1 MVNYKLATD
10 SASQI
15 LLQQSHINTFPINP
29 KDICIPNQTN
39 IFCTFQEYSE
49 FTKTSVK
56 DLTYN
61 YKFKDGYT
69 IKNIRPNTNI
79 ILYNDSITSSGRINW
94 TNSHELGHIVLNH
107 TKHSLDNEKEANA
120 FASQLLIPKCILIAL
135 IRENVKVT
143 PSYLI
148 DNFGL
153 SEEAANNAISS
164 LENLLKRN
172 HKDDIYD
179 EALLIKFSSFL
190 ASKTSNFLNSYLD
203 DRESERNMWK
213 Y

>member
-1 MVNYKLATD
+1 MVNYTLATN

-29 KDICIPNQTN
+29 KDIHIPNPAN
-39 IFCTFQEYSE
+39 IFCTFQEYSAL
-49 FTKTSVK
+49 TKVSLK

-61 YKFKDGYT
+61 YKFTDGYT
-69 IKNIRPNTNI
+69 IKDIRPNTNI
-79 ILYNDSITSSGRINW
+79 VLYNNSIISNGRINW

-107 TKHSLDNEKEANA
+107 KSHTLDNEKEANA

-135 IRENVKVT
+135 IKENVKVT
-143 PSYLI
+143 SSYLV

-153 SEEAANNAISS
+153 SEKASNNAISS
-164 LENLLKRN
+164 LKYLLNRN

-179 EALLIKFSSFL
+179 EALLIKFSDFL
-190 ASKTSNFLNSYLD
+190 SSKTSNFLNSYLD
-203 DRESERNMWK
+203 DRESQRNMWK
-213 Y
+213 

>member
-1 MVNYKLATD
+1 MVNYKLATN

-29 KDICIPNQTN
+29 KDICISNQQN
-39 IFCTFQEYSE
+39 IFCTFQEYSKL
-49 FTKTSVK
+49 TKISIK
-56 DLTYN
+56 DLTSN
-61 YKFKDGYT
+61 YKFNDGYT
-69 IKNIRPNTNI
+69 IRNIRPNTNI
-79 ILYNDSITSSGRINW
+79 VLYNNSIISNGRINW

-107 TKHSLDNEKEANA
+107 RSHTLDNEKEANA

-135 IRENVKVT
+135 IKENVNVT

-164 LENLLKRN
+164 LKHLLRKN
-172 HKDDIYD
+172 YKNDIYD

-190 ASKTSNFLNSYLD
+190 ASKTSNFLNSFLD
-203 DRESERNMWK
+203 NRELERNYW
-213 Y
+213 